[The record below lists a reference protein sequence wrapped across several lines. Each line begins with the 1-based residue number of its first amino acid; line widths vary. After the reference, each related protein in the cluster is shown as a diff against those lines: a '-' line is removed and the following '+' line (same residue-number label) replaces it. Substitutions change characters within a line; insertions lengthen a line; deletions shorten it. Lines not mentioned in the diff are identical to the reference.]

1 MSRSHGWYRL
11 VATYSSLWLYQR
23 GFSFAGVEYSNQS
36 YYTPASALPVQ
47 VYYSSFLNGYK
58 KRKKKVWIPFSSTR
72 FLKIFIFCNVNIFE
86 WIFMTLYPC
95 IFLKVKIISWC
106 LLLIVWCFFLLLK
119 DINPVIQP
127 VRPTCLDDSFVTAA
141 SNLVI
146 FRGNENKTKI
156 NQFLRM
162 PFLEDS

>member
-1 MSRSHGWYRL
+1 MVTR
-11 VATYSSLWLYQR
+11 
-23 GFSFAGVEYSNQS
+23 N
-36 YYTPASALPVQ
+36 
-47 VYYSSFLNGYK
+47 
-58 KRKKKVWIPFSSTR
+58 KKVWIPFSSTR

-141 SNLVI
+141 FNLVI
-146 FRGNENKTKI
+146 FRGNENITKI
-156 NQFLRM
+156 NHFLRM
-162 PFLEDS
+162 PLFRGFVKGLKSHEIYLFGKRRCPLNIYPMMPSKKKINNRNSLRIIDGF